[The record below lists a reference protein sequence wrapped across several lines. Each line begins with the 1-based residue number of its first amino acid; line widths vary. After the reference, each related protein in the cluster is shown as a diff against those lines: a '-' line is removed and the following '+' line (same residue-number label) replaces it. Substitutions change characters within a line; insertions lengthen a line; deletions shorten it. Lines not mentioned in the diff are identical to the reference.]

1 MAGNSGS
8 DLALIGR
15 MKGDCTASPGA
26 RSERGGSPY
35 RYHFAARA
43 WRRKGST
50 SKRRRQGW
58 KNKTLLIPYLRDPG
72 TGTVT
77 EVSVESGGVRLV
89 HGEEEVEISYGAPV
103 RRVVHLTGG
112 LQNRRGLCGLLR
124 IEFREMSQGISY
136 RIRATR

>member
-1 MAGNSGS
+1 ME
-8 DLALIGR
+8 
-15 MKGDCTASPGA
+15 K
-26 RSERGGSPY
+26 EGGL
-35 RYHFAARA
+35 RRRDDARA
-43 WRRKGST
+43 GRP
-50 SKRRRQGW
+50 
-58 KNKTLLIPYLRDPG
+58 KTLLIPYLRDPG

-77 EVSVESGGVRLV
+77 ATRVESGRVRLV
-89 HGEEEVEISYGAPV
+89 HGQEEVEISYGAPV